1 MKDSPHLCIL
11 NWSVTLGCFSPQDDA
26 TLKCWGYNGNG
37 QLGLGD
43 NFNRGDDANGPCP
56 PSSTT
61 ATLVPAPHVLTLAP
75 ALRVQR
81 WGRISLR
88 STWGLGGRLSPSE
101 QGLAIRAP
109 CW

>member
-1 MKDSPHLCIL
+1 ML
-11 NWSVTLGCFSPQDDA
+11 NRSVVFGCFSPQDDA

-56 PSSTT
+56 LSST
-61 ATLVPAPHVLTLAP
+61 AASPLSALRVLILTP

-81 WGRISLR
+81 WGRTSLR
-88 STWGLGGRLSPSE
+88 STWGVRP
-101 QGLAIRAP
+101 
-109 CW
+109 